1 MDFFLNTAMN
11 KMTKT
16 LSLAV
21 AMFAITGMTGAFSSQ
36 AFAGENGFEGCSPGF
51 WKTDASK
58 RDEAAWADTAFGP
71 DELWEDFFDPVTL
84 RVKSGTPSDPTLEE
98 ALNAKG
104 SKINALAREAV
115 AAILND
121 SHPEI
126 DYPLD
131 FDAIQDL
138 VNAAVSDG
146 SNIAIENAR
155 EALFPLNHF
164 GETVICPLTVG

>member
-1 MDFFLNTAMN
+1 MN
-11 KMTKT
+11 KTTKT

-36 AFAGENGFEGCSPGF
+36 AFAGENGGEGCSPGF

-58 RDEAAWADTAFGP
+58 RGEATWDDTVFGP
-71 DELWEDFFDPVTL
+71 DELWEDIFNPVEL
-84 RVKSGTPSDPTLEE
+84 RVKSGNADSPTLEE

-104 SKINALAREAV
+104 GKINALAREAV

-131 FDAIQDL
+131 LDVIQDL

>member
-1 MDFFLNTAMN
+1 MN
-11 KMTKT
+11 KTTKT

-36 AFAGENGFEGCSPGF
+36 AFANGDEGCSPGF
-51 WKTDASK
+51 WKNDASK
-58 RDEAAWADTAFGP
+58 RGEATWADTVFGP
-71 DELWEDFFDPVTL
+71 DELWEDFFLPVEL
-84 RVKSGTPSDPTLEE
+84 RVKSGNADSPTLEE

-104 SKINALAREAV
+104 GKINALAREAV

-155 EALFPLNHF
+155 STLFPLNHN